1 MGAGKPPG
9 GWRATSETAWH
20 RARKLRCANAIT
32 MSDNKSANS
41 CTVAPA
47 NEGDPATVIPP
58 APDGARPLTLLV
70 VEDDPDTQA
79 FMKALLGRFY
89 DIVAAASEGE
99 FWTALEQVTPCL
111 ILMDVSLKG
120 SQDGLTLTR
129 QFRADSRWNS
139 IPVVALTAHATTEDR
154 ERALDAGCA
163 VYVSKP
169 VDRRRLL
176 ELIRSLI
183 IVDSPTRAD

>member
-1 MGAGKPPG
+1 MSENERAKSCLAAPRNDRGAPTEAKTISPTPIP
-9 GWRATSETAWH
+9 
-20 RARKLRCANAIT
+20 ARR
-32 MSDNKSANS
+32 
-41 CTVAPA
+41 
-47 NEGDPATVIPP
+47 
-58 APDGARPLTLLV
+58 LTLLV

-79 FMKALLGRFY
+79 FMKALLGRY
-89 DIVAAASEGE
+89 YEVVTAASEEE
-99 FWTALEQVTPCL
+99 FWAVLERLTPCI

-120 SQDGLTLTR
+120 SQNGLTLTR
-129 QFRADSRWNS
+129 EFRADPRWNS

-183 IVDSPTRAD
+183 VDSPPIAE

>member
-1 MGAGKPPG
+1 MSENERAKSCLAAPPND
-9 GWRATSETAWH
+9 RDTPTEAETS
-20 RARKLRCANAIT
+20 
-32 MSDNKSANS
+32 SANPIS
-41 CTVAPA
+41 AQL
-47 NEGDPATVIPP
+47 
-58 APDGARPLTLLV
+58 LTLLV

-79 FMKALLGRFY
+79 FMKALLGRY
-89 DIVAAASEGE
+89 YQVVTAASEEE
-99 FWTALEQVTPCL
+99 FLAVLERLTPCI

-129 QFRADSRWNS
+129 QFRAEPRWNS

-154 ERALDAGCA
+154 ERALEAGCA

-183 IVDSPTRAD
+183 VDAVPTN